1 MKINFKKIIIKNI
14 LPALLLILGLILHG
28 YLATDYIAPFGSAHI
43 GLFFIALIGTF
54 IFWAL
59 LDYFQEVT
67 GMVMKENWIGRIV
80 FIIGV
85 LAMIYLYKINGR
97 I

>member
-1 MKINFKKIIIKNI
+1 MS
-14 LPALLLILGLILHG
+14 LALLL
-28 YLATDYIAPFGSAHI
+28 
-43 GLFFIALIGTF
+43 GTF

>member
-1 MKINFKKIIIKNI
+1 MKLFLKYLLPPFIIMGFLTLKTYLELNFIAPFNSGHIIIY
-14 LPALLLILGLILHG
+14 LALLL
-28 YLATDYIAPFGSAHI
+28 
-43 GLFFIALIGTF
+43 GTF

-67 GMVMKENWIGRIV
+67 GMIMKENWIGRII
-80 FIIGV
+80 FILGV